1 MGFPFAQHAS
11 ERGNGALERV
21 PIESLDLK
29 TERFALAI
37 RLFLGCAFTE
47 AESSKTGN
55 TVVPE
60 ISGALIHINA
70 FTQTK

>member
-1 MGFPFAQHAS
+1 
-11 ERGNGALERV
+11 
-21 PIESLDLK
+21 LDLK